1 MTVLDSWLQ
10 DFPQQFLG
18 QPRIETLVSA
28 FARQLQE
35 VERVFSDI
43 NEKTGLETATGQ
55 NLDYVGTVIPL
66 TRKEAAILAGAVRQN
81 LSTVMSDD
89 EAYRKLLKYQRLV
102 NTNECTYYDLMEG
115 ASFLLDT
122 ETTPIH
128 YSENPDKP
136 ATIILSSSSL
146 TFEDGFDDLLHVAF
160 IRPAGVGVEWHID
173 LSRDCLRA
181 PLRIA
186 PVTGDVYIRL
196 TIPAPSTDNIYE
208 HMLFVMDNGDVYEYA
223 GEGNTSY
230 ELDADGNLYYLR
242 GESEPPPTFIIEDNG
257 ALYRE
262 EEI

>member
-18 QPRIETLVSA
+18 QPRIEALVSA

-35 VERVFSDI
+35 LERVFSDV
-43 NEKTGLETATGQ
+43 NEKTDLETATGQ

-81 LSTVMSDD
+81 PSAVMRDD

-136 ATIILSSSSL
+136 ATIILSSPSV
-146 TFEDGFDDLLHVAF
+146 TFEDGFDDLLRVAF

-186 PVTGDVYIRL
+186 PVTGDVYFRI
-196 TIPAPSTDNIYE
+196 TVPAPSMENTYD
-208 HMLFVMDNGDVYEYA
+208 HMLFVTDDGNVYEFSE
-223 GEGNTSY
+223 EGDLSY
-230 ELDADGNLYYLR
+230 ETDNDGNLYYLR
-242 GESEPPPTFIIEDNG
+242 DESETPPTFVIEDSL
-257 ALYRE
+257 LYRE
-262 EEI
+262 EEP